1 MIYLIDDNQNDQRTQ
16 LGINFVDEGTCKG
29 HLTSIEKL
37 EKREYA
43 DDISHLEF
51 LKDADCILLHS
62 TTEDW
67 DDEKKGFLKE
77 STSNVTKIRDYI
89 ADYGDKIPLVLFSNK
104 EAQSADSVYQPDK
117 KPNLINLM
125 KKNDFY
131 KNLGDFVEA
140 YSKTNKIELR
150 ILMWGKHFQAQEVK
164 RLSLILL
171 DAITM
176 KSGTEVL
183 FLTDL
188 SGNQPTFK
196 NFIELSFPGQ
206 NPQIFFNKLEDN
218 PITVSKFREKIN
230 LITVSFLKHGKNIY
244 SW

>member
-1 MIYLIDDNQNDQRTQ
+1 MIYLIDDNQNNQRSQ
-16 LGINFVDEGTCKG
+16 LGISLVEDGTYKG

-37 EKREYA
+37 EKREQA

-51 LKDADCILLHS
+51 LKNADCILLHS

-67 DDEKKGFLKE
+67 DDDKGFLKE

-131 KNLGDFVEA
+131 MNLGDFVEA
-140 YSKTNKIELR
+140 YIHTNKIELR
-150 ILMWGKHFQAQEVK
+150 ILMWGKHFQAQEIN
-164 RLSLILL
+164 RLSQVLL
-171 DAITM
+171 DAITL
-176 KSGTEVL
+176 KSGTENL
-183 FLTDL
+183 LLTDL
-188 SGNQPTFK
+188 SGNPQAFK
-196 NFIELSFPGQ
+196 NFIELSFPLE
-206 NPQIFFNKLEDN
+206 NPQLFFNNLEDN
-218 PITVSKFREKIN
+218 PITISEFREKIN
-230 LITVSFLKHGKNIY
+230 IITESFLNYGKNIY
-244 SW
+244 PW

>member
-150 ILMWGKHFQAQEVK
+150 ILMWGKYFQAQEIEMI
-164 RLSLILL
+164 SQILL
-171 DAITM
+171 DAITL
-176 KSGTEVL
+176 KTGTENL
-183 FLTDL
+183 LLTDL
-188 SGNQPTFK
+188 SGNQQAFK
-196 NFIELSFPGQ
+196 KFIRLSFPDQ
-206 NPQIFFNKLEDN
+206 DPQIFFNNLEDS
-218 PITVSKFREKIN
+218 PITINDFREKIN
-230 LITVSFLKHGKNIY
+230 LITESFLNYGKNIY
-244 SW
+244 TW

>member
-1 MIYLIDDNQNDQRTQ
+1 MIYLIDDNQNNQRSQ
-16 LGINFVDEGTCKG
+16 LGISFVEDGTYKS
-29 HLTSIEKL
+29 HLTSIERL
-37 EKREYA
+37 EKREQA

-51 LKDADCILLHS
+51 LKNADCILLHS

-67 DDEKKGFLKE
+67 ESGKGFLKE

-117 KPNLINLM
+117 KPHLINLM

-131 KNLGDFVEA
+131 MNLRDFVEA
-140 YSKTNKIELR
+140 YTHTSKIELK
-150 ILMWGKHFQAQEVK
+150 ILMWGKHFQAQEIN
-164 RLSLILL
+164 RLSQILL
-171 DAITM
+171 GGISM
-176 KSGTEVL
+176 KHATDIL
-183 FLTDL
+183 LLTDL
-188 SGNQPTFK
+188 SGNPQIFK
-196 NFIELSFPGQ
+196 NFMELSFPGQ
-206 NPQIFFNKLEDN
+206 NPQIFFNNLEDN

-230 LITVSFLKHGKNIY
+230 LIIASFLKHGKNIY